1 MPAGRPTIL
10 DEAMLDKA
18 RAYIKDV
25 GDYSNPLLPSIE
37 GLAYRLDVARD
48 TMYAWEKDNKE
59 FSYILEKLRQVQA
72 TKLIDKGLNSQYNS
86 TIAKLILSKHGY
98 VEKQETESKEE
109 ITHKFENMTD
119 EQLDAAIKAREA
131 KLS

>member
-1 MPAGRPTIL
+1 MARPTIL
-10 DEAMLDKA
+10 NDEMLNKA
-18 RAYIKDV
+18 RAYVQNV

-37 GLAYRLDVARD
+37 GLAYHLDVARD
-48 TMYAWEKDNKE
+48 TMYAWEKDNKQ

-98 VEKQETESKEE
+98 VEKQA
-109 ITHKFENMTD
+109 TD
-119 EQLDAAIKAREA
+119 LTTNGKDLPSPI
-131 KLS
+131 LGGTSVSSDDSDS

>member
-1 MPAGRPTIL
+1 MARPTIL
-10 DEAMLDKA
+10 NEEMLNKA
-18 RAYIKDV
+18 RAYV
-25 GDYSNPLLPSIE
+25 QTTGDYSNPLLPSIE
-37 GLAYRLDVARD
+37 GLAYNLDVARD

-98 VEKQETESKEE
+98 VEKQETDLTTKGKELPTP
-109 ITHKFENMTD
+109 ILGGLAKDVHSNDSDK
-119 EQLDAAIKAREA
+119 KA
-131 KLS
+131 S